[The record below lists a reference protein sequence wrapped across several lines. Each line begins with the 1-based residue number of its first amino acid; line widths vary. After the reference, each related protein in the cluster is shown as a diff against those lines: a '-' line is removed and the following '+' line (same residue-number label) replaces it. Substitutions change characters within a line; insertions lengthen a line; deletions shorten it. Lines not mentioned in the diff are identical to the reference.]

1 MWRSMMQARKHL
13 FGLSPEQGAQ
23 TLLYL
28 AQSGE
33 VSNQSGG
40 YYAQSRLQ
48 LPSNDARNDS
58 YASQLWALS
67 AQMTGVDFP
76 LL

>member
-1 MWRSMMQARKHL
+1 MKMRKRL

-40 YYAQSRLQ
+40 YYVQSRVQ
-48 LPSNDARNDS
+48 VPSIHVRNDS
-58 YASQLWALS
+58 DALQLWMIS
-67 AQMTGVDFP
+67 AQITGVDFP